1 MTKSHLVKIKKKT
14 DTFSFSLN
22 SNVWKYDIS
31 KNIQWLK
38 INKFD
43 ARWKVGNRLGLPL
56 INGSK
61 SKKLL
66 IDNDPD

>member
-1 MTKSHLVKIKKKT
+1 MTKSHLVKIRKKN

-31 KNIQWLK
+31 KKIQWLK
-38 INKFD
+38 MNKFD
-43 ARWKVGNRLGLPL
+43 ARWKLGNRLGLPL
-56 INGSK
+56 NGSK

-66 IDNDPD
+66 INNDPD